1 MPDLGYRRTKILGK
15 SWFGLKLLGGQ
26 TIYKR
31 FYPIQRLTIGQ
42 LMTIKNLD
50 LKDLAVRSIPV
61 IGLLIVEAAFEGVEI
76 EISAAVLD
84 AGVL

>member
-1 MPDLGYRRTKILGK
+1 MLFSDN
-15 SWFGLKLLGGQ
+15 
-26 TIYKR
+26 TIADGD
-31 FYPIQRLTIGQ
+31 ILTIDQ
-42 LMTIKNLD
+42 LMTIKHLD
-50 LKDLAVRSIPV
+50 PKDLAVGSIPV